1 MIHFQAAALGI
12 PGQRVAILSG
22 SRGGGMAKQDEM
34 TNRSIAILIN
44 LSAGLDEAGIECGD
58 ERVPITANL
67 RLAAAAGAAALS
79 QRAKRSTPFS
89 NQTNSPHVKL
99 VKTAANWLDQLK
111 VVKGFHGDVSAA
123 EFLGVSQTQFSRWRT
138 GKDLL
143 DNYHAWQIAA
153 ALSVNPMVV
162 IGSVGFHHSRDTDR
176 TRWLAMLSTVL
187 DSELPAAPMQLAQAP
202 AREAEPVQQPAK
214 ASRTASGSTE
224 STAQGSKWTDD
235 EDQRLIAG
243 YRNGEA
249 IDALATAHKRTPKAI
264 LLRLSKMHR
273 LIPAEQL
280 ASLCELYGVNL
291 SSSGNGRKTEQNKSS
306 PRPRRGKA
314 KAHAPTVFL

>member
-1 MIHFQAAALGI
+1 
-12 PGQRVAILSG
+12 
-22 SRGGGMAKQDEM
+22 MANQDVM

-44 LSAGLDEAGIECGD
+44 LSAGLDEAGIECSD
-58 ERVPITANL
+58 ERVPLSAQL

-99 VKTAANWLDQLK
+99 VKTAAHWLDQLK

-153 ALSVNPMVV
+153 ALKVNPMVV

-187 DSELPAAPMQLAQAP
+187 DSELPAVTTQMPPVPTRAAEHLSPLAPVP
-202 AREAEPVQQPAK
+202 
-214 ASRTASGSTE
+214 SSTGGDAE
-224 STAQGSKWTDD
+224 STAQGSKWSDE
-235 EDQRLIAG
+235 EDQRLVAG
-243 YRNGEA
+243 YSDGSS
-249 IDALATAHKRTPKAI
+249 IDVLATAHRRTPKAI
-264 LLRLSKMHR
+264 LLRLSNMHR

-280 ASLCELYGVNL
+280 ASLCELYGVSL
-291 SSSGNGRKTEQNKSS
+291 SSPGSGRKTEQKKVST
-306 PRPRRGKA
+306 RQRRAKA
-314 KAHAPTVFL
+314 KEHAPTVFL

>member
-1 MIHFQAAALGI
+1 
-12 PGQRVAILSG
+12 
-22 SRGGGMAKQDEM
+22 MAKQDEM

-58 ERVPITANL
+58 ERVPLTANL
-67 RLAAAAGAAALS
+67 RLAAAAGAASLS

-89 NQTNSPHVKL
+89 NKTNSPHVKL

-153 ALSVNPMVV
+153 ALNVNPMVV

-187 DSELPAAPMQLAQAP
+187 DSELPAVPAQTPPASARAAEQEQQQVAAPINTGGNA
-202 AREAEPVQQPAK
+202 
-214 ASRTASGSTE
+214 E
-224 STAQGSKWTDD
+224 STAQGSKWTDE
-235 EDQRLIAG
+235 EDQRLVAG
-243 YRNGEA
+243 YRDGLA
-249 IDALATAHKRTPKAI
+249 IHALATAHRRTPKAI
-264 LLRLSKMHR
+264 LLRLSNMHR

-291 SSSGNGRKTEQNKSS
+291 SSPGNGRKTEQKKGS
-306 PRPRRGKA
+306 PRQRRGKA
-314 KAHAPTVFL
+314 KEHAPTVFL

>member
-1 MIHFQAAALGI
+1 
-12 PGQRVAILSG
+12 
-22 SRGGGMAKQDEM
+22 MAKQDEM

-58 ERVPITANL
+58 ERVPLTAHL
-67 RLAAAAGAAALS
+67 RLAAAAGAASLS

-153 ALSVNPMVV
+153 ALNVNPMVV

-187 DSELPAAPMQLAQAP
+187 DSELPAVPAQTPAAPAQAAEQVQQAQAP
-202 AREAEPVQQPAK
+202 APSSA
-214 ASRTASGSTE
+214 GGNTE
-224 STAQGSKWTDD
+224 STAQGSKWTEE
-235 EDQRLIAG
+235 EDQRLVAS
-243 YRNGEA
+243 YRDGSA
-249 IDALATAHKRTPKAI
+249 IDALATAHRRTPKAI
-264 LLRLSKMHR
+264 LLRLSNTHR

-280 ASLCELYGVNL
+280 SSLCELYGVNL
-291 SSSGNGRKTEQNKSS
+291 KSPGNGRKTEQKRGS
-306 PRPRRGKA
+306 PRQRRAKA
-314 KAHAPTVFL
+314 KEHAPTVFL

>member
-1 MIHFQAAALGI
+1 
-12 PGQRVAILSG
+12 
-22 SRGGGMAKQDEM
+22 MAKQDEM

-58 ERVPITANL
+58 ERVPLTAHL
-67 RLAAAAGAAALS
+67 RLAAAAGAASLS

-153 ALSVNPMVV
+153 ALNVNPMVV

-176 TRWLAMLSTVL
+176 TRWLAMLSTVR
-187 DSELPAAPMQLAQAP
+187 DSELPAVPALTPSAPARATEQVQQQQQQQAP
-202 AREAEPVQQPAK
+202 AP
-214 ASRTASGSTE
+214 SSTGAE
-224 STAQGSKWTDD
+224 STAQGSKWTDE
-235 EDQRLIAG
+235 EDQRLVAS
-243 YRNGEA
+243 YRDGSA
-249 IDALATAHKRTPKAI
+249 IDVLATAHRRTPKAI
-264 LLRLSKMHR
+264 LLRLSNTHR

-291 SSSGNGRKTEQNKSS
+291 NSPGNGRKTEQRKGS
-306 PRPRRGKA
+306 PRQRRGKA
-314 KAHAPTVFL
+314 KEHAPTVFL